1 MFDDLWLKNIYKIQ
15 NRIFW
20 NILLIILKR
29 IFLVEIKLKWKGK
42 MANVIFFIIN
52 INVFIMLYKAKI

>member
-42 MANVIFFIIN
+42 MANVIFFIVN